1 MAKKALLYDIRTGAL
16 FEASPPVAG
25 GEATPGKRLAR
36 GGYSGHPPFVND
48 PTAQAVVA
56 RGPIP
61 VGNYNIGR
69 AFNHV
74 RLGPC
79 VFYLDPWNDNSMH
92 GRSGFFIHGDNEFGN
107 KTASHGCI
115 ILSRAIREILRPYAG
130 GVLMV
135 RAL

>member
-1 MAKKALLYDIRTGAL
+1 MAKKALIYDIRTGAL
-16 FEASPPVAG
+16 FEAVPAVAG

-36 GGYSGHPPFVND
+36 GYSGHPPFVND

-79 VFYLDPWNDNSMH
+79 VFYLDPWNDNAMH

-107 KTASHGCI
+107 QTASHGCI
-115 ILSRAIREILRPYAG
+115 ILSRAIRENLRAYAG

>member
-1 MAKKALLYDIRTGAL
+1 MAKKVLIYDIRSGAL
-16 FEASPPVAG
+16 FEAAPPVAG
-25 GEATPGKRLAR
+25 GEVTPGKRLAR
-36 GGYSGHPPFVND
+36 GYSGHPPFVND
-48 PTAQAVVA
+48 VTAQAVVA

-79 VFYLDPWNDNSMH
+79 VFYLDPWDDNSMH

-107 KTASHGCI
+107 QTASHGCI
-115 ILSRAIREILRPYAG
+115 ILSRSIREFVRVYSG